1 MTQRTKWLTLG
12 EPTGDGRVWAV
23 RHLEFETGPGQSRDD
38 ELTIGTV
45 PMGLLDTIDES
56 EHLHTDGSLL
66 LSAVDDDVRAEIGE
80 VFKPDPTLNELA
92 DRAADSTPTQA
103 LDGYVLDCTPLNARE
118 WAELTNRDRST
129 VARNA
134 GRADD

>member
-1 MTQRTKWLTLG
+1 VTQRTECLTIG

-23 RHLEFETGPGQSRDD
+23 RHVEFETGPGQSREDD
-38 ELTIGTV
+38 LTIGTV

-56 EHLHTDGSLL
+56 EHLHSDGSLL
-66 LSAVDDDVRAEIGE
+66 LSAVNDDLRAEIGE
-80 VFKPDPTLNELA
+80 AFKPNAALTELA
-92 DRAADSTPTQA
+92 ERAAATTPTQA
-103 LDGYVLDCTPLNARE
+103 LDSWVLDCTPLNARE
-118 WAELTNRDRST
+118 WAELTDRDRST

>member
-1 MTQRTKWLTLG
+1 VTQRTEWLTIG

-23 RHLEFETGPGQSRDD
+23 RHVEFETGPSQSRDD

-56 EHLHTDGSLL
+56 EYLHSDGSLL
-66 LSAVDDDVRAEIGE
+66 LSALDDDLRSEIEGAFRPE
-80 VFKPDPTLNELA
+80 QTLNELA
-92 DRAADSTPTQA
+92 QRAQDTTPTQA
-103 LDGYVLDCTPLNARE
+103 LDGWVLDKTPLNARE
-118 WAELTNRDRST
+118 WGDMTDRDRST

>member
-1 MTQRTKWLTLG
+1 VTQRTEWLTIG

-23 RHLEFETGPGQSRDD
+23 RRVEFETGPAESR
-38 ELTIGTV
+38 EGRLTVGTV
-45 PMGLLDTIDES
+45 PMDVLDTIDES

-66 LSAVDDDVRAEIGE
+66 LSAVDDDLRAEIRE
-80 VFKPDPTLNELA
+80 AFKPNAPLTELA
-92 DRAADSTPTQA
+92 ERAAVATPTQS
-103 LDGYVLDCTPLNARE
+103 LDGYVLDNTPLNARE
-118 WAELTNRDRST
+118 WAELTDRDRST